1 VLKEGVYEQL
11 INKELKE
18 KLKELNLD
26 RYLIE
31 KEDLDVEEAKTH
43 LSAYISSVVKKAL
56 RFIREDNKQN
66 DKEALLSQIKA
77 CNELIK
83 GLSTIANERNLEGL
97 KIEEEGQMLTAL
109 YSRINN
115 ERALTEKKAPRP
127 ITPLS
132 QSSLFTG
139 SSQEPNMMGELKKE
153 ILCCDSIDMLVSFV
167 KWSGLRCIIEELK
180 EFTEQDN
187 HKLRIIT
194 TSYMGATDYK
204 AIEELGKLKNTE
216 IKISYDTERTRLHA
230 KAYLFKRETGF
241 TTAYIGSSNLS
252 NAALT
257 SGLEWNLKVTEKD
270 SFDIIKKFEATF
282 ESYWND
288 DEFIAFH
295 GEQKEDKER
304 LKTSLNKEGKLD
316 KENEFIFN
324 FDIKPYY
331 YQKEILEKLKAE
343 RVLFNRHRN
352 LIVAA
357 TGVGKT
363 VIAAFDYKDFVK
375 EYRKEKNRLLFIAHR
390 EEILKQSRDTFR
402 AILKDGNFGD
412 LYVGG

>member
-1 VLKEGVYEQL
+1 V
-11 INKELKE
+11 
-18 KLKELNLD
+18 
-26 RYLIE
+26 
-31 KEDLDVEEAKTH
+31 
-43 LSAYISSVVKKAL
+43 
-56 RFIREDNKQN
+56 
-66 DKEALLSQIKA
+66 
-77 CNELIK
+77 
-83 GLSTIANERNLEGL
+83 
-97 KIEEEGQMLTAL
+97 LTAL
-109 YSRINN
+109 YSKINN
-115 ERALTEKKAPRP
+115 VKSVKEKKAVRP

-139 SSQEPNMMGELKKE
+139 SFQEPNMMSELKKE

-180 EFTEQDN
+180 EFTEHDD

-204 AIEELGKLKNTE
+204 AIEELSKLKNTE

-252 NAALT
+252 SAALT

-288 DEFIAFH
+288 AEFIAFN
-295 GEQKEDKER
+295 GEAKEDKER
-304 LKTSLNKEGKLD
+304 LRTSLSKEGRTD
-316 KENEFIFN
+316 NGSEFIFN

-343 RVLFNRHRN
+343 RVLFNRHKN
-352 LIVAA
+352 LLVAA

-375 EYRKEKNRLLFIAHR
+375 EHKRDKNRLLFIAHR

-402 AILKDGNFGD
+402 TILKDSNFGD
-412 LYVGG
+412 LYVGGNIPSS